1 MTPHLIVASTSIH
14 IVNPDLYA
22 SLPPSV
28 LLSWQRVRAATL
40 LATTGAEWAAAFS
53 QDNSGTYNNEY
64 LVVTPS
70 SFAPGTAAPLR
81 PGLLTVVDQIPHLV
95 TVDDA
100 TDDLARGHFPSYNLP
115 SSPRVYNACGLNDEG
130 GAVSSLAARLDAP
143 LAATRWLSYQLAP
156 RAALFRRDGG
166 GVASLARMR
175 DVMRSVYKEG
185 GGGKNAPPPSPS
197 PLDPLA
203 HGDALAAVCGR
214 ADLEADPAS
223 REPRGCFDG
232 KVTSVRGARELTADV
247 VTGPSTAG
255 GALPPFRPA
264 DWAAVIPTAGMP
276 AVFDFDWERTRPR
289 LVARSVRKGERGV
302 A

>member
-1 MTPHLIVASTSIH
+1 
-14 IVNPDLYA
+14 
-22 SLPPSV
+22 
-28 LLSWQRVRAATL
+28 
-40 LATTGAEWAAAFS
+40 
-53 QDNSGTYNNEY
+53 
-64 LVVTPS
+64 
-70 SFAPGTAAPLR
+70 
-81 PGLLTVVDQIPHLV
+81 
-95 TVDDA
+95 
-100 TDDLARGHFPSYNLP
+100 
-115 SSPRVYNACGLNDEG
+115 
-130 GAVSSLAARLDAP
+130 
-143 LAATRWLSYQLAP
+143 
-156 RAALFRRDGG
+156 
-166 GVASLARMR
+166 
-175 DVMRSVYKEG
+175 
-185 GGGKNAPPPSPS
+185 
-197 PLDPLA
+197 
-203 HGDALAAVCGR
+203 VCGR